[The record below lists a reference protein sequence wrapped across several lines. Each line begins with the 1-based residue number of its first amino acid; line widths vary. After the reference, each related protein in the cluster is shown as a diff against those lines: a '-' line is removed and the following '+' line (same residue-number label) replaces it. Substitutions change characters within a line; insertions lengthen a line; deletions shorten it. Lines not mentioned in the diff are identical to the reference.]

1 MPRVEGQWTGEQ
13 ESKPAPAP
21 LDRIQALVNT
31 IDREI
36 GQDRLAVRD
45 DALRWLRDHG
55 YSDAGAELTDADLAF
70 VREVREGLRALLVHN
85 SGGPPPGSEELRVLR
100 TLARDAALR
109 PDLGDDGRVQLLP
122 AADTLSGRLGA
133 LLVIVR
139 DAQRDGTWDRFK
151 ACGNEACRW
160 VFYDRSRNRG
170 GAWCTMASC
179 GNRFKNRDF
188 RARHRVSSTD
198 ATPAPPPAHPSR

>member
-1 MPRVEGQWTGEQ
+1 MPRVAGQWTGEE

-36 GQDRLAVRD
+36 DQDRLAAPA
-45 DALRWLRDHG
+45 DAEPWLRAQG
-55 YSDAGAELTDADLAF
+55 YLDSAAELTDADLTT

-85 SGGPPPGSEELRVLR
+85 SGGPPPGPDALRVLS
-100 TLARDAALR
+100 TEVALHPVIGEDGGVALTASGNGVR
-109 PDLGDDGRVQLLP
+109 AKLGE
-122 AADTLSGRLGA
+122 

-139 DAQRDGTWDRFK
+139 DAQRDGSWSRLK
-151 ACGNEACRW
+151 ACGNEACQW
-160 VFYDRSRNRG
+160 AFYDRSRNRG
-170 GAWCTMASC
+170 GSWCTMATC

-188 RARHRVSSTD
+188 RARHRVSSTG
-198 ATPAPPPAHPSR
+198 ATPVQPPAHPSR